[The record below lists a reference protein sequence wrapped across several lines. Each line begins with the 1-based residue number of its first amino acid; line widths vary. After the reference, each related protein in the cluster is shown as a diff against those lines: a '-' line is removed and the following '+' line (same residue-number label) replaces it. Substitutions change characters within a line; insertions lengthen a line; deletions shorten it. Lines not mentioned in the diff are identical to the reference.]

1 MDDMKR
7 SRRAYYWTPVSEDKP
22 SIWRQILWAIDGL
35 IPRKPKLIGH
45 SRVMPYSMP
54 SCSWWVQMPPQKTA
68 ADAGASTAA
77 ESGGTQDK

>member
-7 SRRAYYWTPVSEDKP
+7 SRRAYYECPALEEKP
-22 SIWRQILWAIDGL
+22 GILRQIGWALEGL
-35 IPRKPKLIGH
+35 LPHRTEHIGR